1 MLRPPGQIL
10 CCVECP
16 SPQTCSATQSNTM
29 LSDPGI
35 WEPSSGDGAHTGN
48 ETPKFDHATA
58 LPESRAPPMITR
70 QQCTELNSIITE
82 AETRD
87 QVCCWCWL
95 VVVCCWWLLVLAS
108 GAWIIQDCSGPRV
121 SCLDRSYRTLRITWL
136 ILLPRMTLLPSSK
149 GVAAY
154 IIEHPETTD
163 QEFVG
168 RPALSLPLSIS
179 LPRVEKKKRVVP
191 QVTTFGVYCLS
202 DWTSRCGGF

>member
-16 SPQTCSATQSNTM
+16 SPQTCSATQSKTM

-58 LPESRAPPMITR
+58 LPESRAPAMMTR

-87 QVCCWCWL
+87 QVCCWYWL

-121 SCLDRSYRTLRITWL
+121 SCRDRSYRTLRITWL

-154 IIEHPETTD
+154 IIEHPKTTIRSLWAVLPVPTVIYILT
-163 QEFVG
+163 EG
-168 RPALSLPLSIS
+168 R
-179 LPRVEKKKRVVP
+179 EEQKRVVP
-191 QVTTFGVYCLS
+191 QVTTFSVYCLS